1 MIRIYAATEQVHTD
15 RRDRQNLRG
24 ILPYLA
30 EFRGRAFLAL
40 GCLVLAK
47 LANVGVPIVLKEIV
61 DAFEQARAEVL
72 VLPVGLLMAYGAL
85 KLSNSLFNELR
96 DAVFARVRFRAMRR
110 LSTRVLTHLHRLSLS
125 YHLGRQS
132 GAVSRDLERGTR
144 SIATILNYLVFSVIP
159 VLVEFTLVAAVLLT
173 KYELIF
179 TLVTFGTVVI
189 YVGFT
194 FAITEW
200 RMDYRRQMN
209 VLDSRANSR
218 AFDSLLNYETVKY
231 FGNER
236 LELDRYDGTLA
247 EWEDVAVKSQSS
259 MSLLNFGQGSI
270 IAIGVTVIM
279 AYAAQGVVQGTMSI
293 GDLVLVNAFM
303 LQLFIPLGF
312 LGIVYR
318 QIKYAL
324 ADMDL
329 VFKLLE
335 RAPEITDAPDAPPLV
350 LNKGAVCFEQVG
362 FRYQPERAILHA
374 VDFRIDPGEK
384 VAVVGHSGA
393 GKSTLARLL
402 FRFYDPQQGRILID
416 GQDIRNVQQQSLRA
430 AIGVVPQDT
439 VLFNDS
445 IRYNLAYGRPE
456 ASEDELRRAAQLAH
470 IADFIARLPDGW
482 DTVVGERGLKLSGG
496 EKQRVAIAR
505 TILKRPRILI
515 FDEATSSLDSRTEQ
529 AIQQTLAE
537 VAEDHTT
544 LVIAHRLS
552 TVVDADRI
560 LVMDQGRVIEQGAH
574 RALLA
579 QGGTYAAMWE
589 LQQRE
594 RDASPPEAGL
604 QSPGKHLGDLSGEP
618 PLEQG
623 S

>member
-1 MIRIYAATEQVHTD
+1 MVNRIFATEAIHND
-15 RRDRQNLRG
+15 RRDWHNLRSMVPF
-24 ILPYLA
+24 LW
-30 EFRGRAFLAL
+30 EFRGRAALAL

-47 LANVGVPIVLKEIV
+47 FANVGVPIVLKDIV
-61 DAFEQARAEVL
+61 DAFENAEAQML
-72 VLPVGLLMAYGAL
+72 VLPVSLLLAYGLL
-85 KLSNSLFNELR
+85 KLAGSLFNELR
-96 DAVFARVRFRAMRR
+96 DVIFARVRYRAMRR
-110 LSTRVLTHLHRLSLS
+110 LSTRVLEHLHKLSLR
-125 YHLGRQS
+125 YHLERQS

-144 SIATILNYLVFSVIP
+144 SVSTIMNYLVFSVIP

-173 KYELIF
+173 KYALVF
-179 TLVTFGTVVI
+179 TLVIFGTVVI

-200 RMDYRRQMN
+200 RMDYRRRMN
-209 VLDSRANSR
+209 VLDSQANTQ

-231 FGNER
+231 FGNEKME
-236 LELDRYDGTLA
+236 LERYDGTLS
-247 EWEDVAVKSQSS
+247 EWEEYAVKSQSS

-270 IAIGVTVIM
+270 IALGVTVIM
-279 AYAAQGVVQGTMSI
+279 FFAAQGVVDGSMSI

-335 RAPEITDAPDAPPLV
+335 REPEIEDEPDAPALK
-350 LNKGAVCFEQVG
+350 LSRGAVRFEHVD
-362 FRYQPERAILHA
+362 FHYTPDRAILRD
-374 VDFRIDPGEK
+374 VDFRVEPGEK

-402 FRFYDPQQGRILID
+402 FRSYDVSGGRILID
-416 GQDIRNVQQQSLRA
+416 DQDIRAVTQESLRA
-430 AIGVVPQDT
+430 GIGIVPQDT

-456 ASEDELRRAAQLAH
+456 ARFEELEQAADLAH
-470 IADFIARLPDGW
+470 IRKFIEGLPEGW
-482 DTVVGERGLKLSGG
+482 DTIVGERGLKLSGG

-505 TILKRPRILI
+505 AILKRPRMMV
-515 FDEATSSLDSRTEQ
+515 FDEATSSLDSQTEQ

-537 VAEDHTT
+537 VAEHHTT
-544 LVIAHRLS
+544 LAIAHRLS
-552 TVVDADRI
+552 TIVDADRI
-560 LVMDQGRVIEQGAH
+560 LVMDAGRIVEHGSH
-574 RALLA
+574 SKLLA
-579 QGGTYAAMWE
+579 DAGVYAAMWE

-594 RDASPPEAGL
+594 REEAGVER
-604 QSPGKHLGDLSGEP
+604 P
-618 PLEQG
+618 
-623 S
+623 

>member
-1 MIRIYAATEQVHTD
+1 MVNRMFATEAIHND
-15 RRDRQNLRG
+15 RRDWHNLRSMVPF
-24 ILPYLA
+24 LW
-30 EFRGRAFLAL
+30 EFRGRAALAL

-47 LANVGVPIVLKEIV
+47 LANVGVPIVLKDIV
-61 DAFEQARAEVL
+61 DAFENAETQML
-72 VLPVGLLMAYGAL
+72 VLPVSLLLAYGLL
-85 KLSNSLFNELR
+85 KLAGSLFNELR
-96 DAVFARVRFRAMRR
+96 DVIFARVRYRAMRR
-110 LSTRVLTHLHRLSLS
+110 LSTRVLEHLHKLSLR
-125 YHLGRQS
+125 YHLERQS

-144 SIATILNYLVFSVIP
+144 SVSTIMNYLVFSVIP

-173 KYELIF
+173 KYALVF
-179 TLVTFGTVVI
+179 TLVIFGTVVI

-200 RMDYRRQMN
+200 RMDYRRRMN
-209 VLDSRANSR
+209 VLDSQANTQ

-231 FGNER
+231 FGNEKME
-236 LELDRYDGTLA
+236 LERYDGTLS
-247 EWEDVAVKSQSS
+247 EWEEYAVKSQSS

-270 IAIGVTVIM
+270 IALGVTVIM
-279 AYAAQGVVQGTMSI
+279 FFAAQGVVQGSMSI

-335 RAPEITDAPDAPPLV
+335 REPEIEDEPGAPALK
-350 LNKGAVCFEQVG
+350 LQRGAVRFEHVS
-362 FRYQPERAILHA
+362 FHYTPERAILQD
-374 VDFRIDPGEK
+374 VDFSVEPGEK

-402 FRFYDPQQGRILID
+402 FRSYDVSAGRILID
-416 GQDIRNVQQQSLRA
+416 DQDIRAVTQESLRA
-430 AIGVVPQDT
+430 AIGIVPQDT

-456 ASEDELRRAAQLAH
+456 ARFEELEQAAELAH
-470 IADFIARLPDGW
+470 IRKFIESLPEGW
-482 DTVVGERGLKLSGG
+482 DTIVGERGLKLSGG

-505 TILKRPRILI
+505 AILKRPRIMV
-515 FDEATSSLDSRTEQ
+515 FDEATSSLDSQTEQ

-537 VAEDHTT
+537 VAEHHTT
-544 LVIAHRLS
+544 LAIAHRLS
-552 TVVDADRI
+552 TIVDADRI
-560 LVMDQGRVIEQGAH
+560 LVMDAGRIVEHGSH
-574 RALLA
+574 SRLLA
-579 QGGTYAAMWE
+579 DAGVYAAMWE

-594 RDASPPEAGL
+594 REEAVAT
-604 QSPGKHLGDLSGEP
+604 
-618 PLEQG
+618 
-623 S
+623 

>member
-1 MIRIYAATEQVHTD
+1 MIRIHAATEQVHKD

-30 EFRGRAFLAL
+30 EFRGRALLAL
-40 GCLVLAK
+40 GCLVCAK
-47 LANVGVPIVLKEIV
+47 LANVGVPIILKEIV
-61 DAFEQARAEVL
+61 DAFEQAGTEMM
-72 VLPVGLLMAYGAL
+72 VLPIGLLMAYGAL

-96 DAVFARVRFRAMRR
+96 DVIFARVRFRAMRR

-159 VLVEFTLVAAVLLT
+159 VLVEFTLVALVLLT

-179 TLVTFGTVVI
+179 TLVTFGTVLV

-194 FAITEW
+194 LAITEW

-209 VLDSRANSR
+209 VLDSRANTR

-279 AYAAQGVVQGTMSI
+279 AYAAQGVVSGTMSI

-329 VFKLLE
+329 VFKLLDRE
-335 RAPEITDAPDAPPLV
+335 PEITDAPAAPPLV
-350 LNKGAVCFEQVG
+350 LNKGAVRFERVG
-362 FRYQPERAILHA
+362 FHYQPERAILHA

-384 VAVVGHSGA
+384 LAVVGHSGA

-416 GQDIRNVQQQSLRA
+416 DQDIRSVQQQSLRA

-456 ASEDELRRAAQLAH
+456 ASEDELRQAAQLAH

-505 TILKRPRILI
+505 AILKRPRILI

-560 LVMDQGRVIEQGAH
+560 LVMDQGHVIEQGAH

-594 RDASPPEAGL
+594 REAS
-604 QSPGKHLGDLSGEP
+604 

>member
-1 MIRIYAATEQVHTD
+1 MPREVGTSCSAVNKIMIPIKATEHIHKD
-15 RRDRQNLRG
+15 RRDWHNLRG
-24 ILPYLA
+24 MLPFLW
-30 EFRGRAFLAL
+30 EFRGRALLAL

-47 LANVGVPIVLKEIV
+47 MANVGVPLVLKDIV
-61 DAFEQARAEVL
+61 DTFERTDTQVL
-72 VLPVGLLMAYGAL
+72 VLPVSLLLAYGLL
-85 KLSNSLFNELR
+85 KLSGSLFNELR
-96 DAVFARVRFRAMRR
+96 DIVFARVRFRAMRR
-110 LSTRVLTHLHRLSLS
+110 LSTRVLEHLHRLSLR
-125 YHLGRQS
+125 YHLERQS
-132 GAVSRDLERGTR
+132 GAVSRNLERGTR
-144 SIATILNYLVFSVIP
+144 SVSTILNYMVFSVIP
-159 VLVEFTLVAAVLLT
+159 VVVEFTLVALVLLT
-173 KYELIF
+173 KYQLVFSLI
-179 TLVTFGTVVI
+179 TFGTVAI

-209 VLDSRANSR
+209 VLDSRGNSQ

-236 LELDRYDGTLA
+236 MELQRYDNTLTD
-247 EWEDVAVKSQSS
+247 WENVAVKSQSS
-259 MSLLNFGQGSI
+259 MSLLNLGQGSI
-270 IAIGVTVIM
+270 IALGVTLIM
-279 AYAAQGVVQGTMSI
+279 FFAARGVVAGNMSV

-303 LQLFIPLGF
+303 LQLFIPLSF

-335 RAPEITDAPDAPPLV
+335 REPEIEDAPAAPALR
-350 LNKGAVCFEQVG
+350 LRQGALRFEHVD
-362 FRYQPERAILHA
+362 FHYQPERPILRDVNFH
-374 VDFRIDPGEK
+374 IGPGEK
-384 VAVVGHSGA
+384 LAVVGHSGA

-402 FRFYDPQQGRILID
+402 FRSYDVHAGRILID
-416 GQDIRNVQQQSLRA
+416 DQDIRTVTQQSLRA
-430 AIGVVPQDT
+430 TIGIVPQDT

-445 IRYNLAYGRPE
+445 IYYNLAYGRPD
-456 ASEDELRRAAQLAH
+456 ASREEIERAAELAH
-470 IADFIARLPDGW
+470 IRGFIESLPDGW

-505 TILKRPRILI
+505 TILKRPRLLV
-515 FDEATSSLDSRTEQ
+515 FDEATSSLDSHTEQ

-552 TVVDADRI
+552 TVVDANRI
-560 LVMDQGRVIEQGAH
+560 LVMDAGRIIEQGEH
-574 RALLA
+574 RKLLA
-579 QGGTYAAMWE
+579 DGGAYAAMWE

-594 RDASPPEAGL
+594 REDVPTMI
-604 QSPGKHLGDLSGEP
+604 
-618 PLEQG
+618 
-623 S
+623 